1 MSIGS
6 PVVISGGLENL
17 RFTPLA
23 NIAVGLDDPNSFD
36 ETLLQELVDATPNVL
51 PIREYLPS
59 TTAVFSLGREV
70 TVDLGNRLGRIDN
83 LLVTNDGYLVI
94 VETKLYRNPEGV
106 REVIVQTLQYGMAV
120 GKMSLAELETQI
132 GNGQAPSLRRGETI
146 RDCVARLSAANT
158 FSSLIASDFETA
170 LERHLRLGEILLLV
184 VSDEIH
190 LAVERVT
197 DWLNEQRN
205 SAPFKLGLVE
215 LKFYSHG
222 AERLAIPR
230 TIIKT
235 REVSRHV
242 VVVDIRND
250 TGAVATAEVTDEFKN
265 TAGGTMQES
274 RSVRSATPPLS
285 RSQLLLSI
293 PDDDR
298 SEAVRLLDKLE
309 AYPFDLRGD
318 ASNLRIGFSYPQEGG
333 KFYPMAYLCD
343 EGVWVF
349 LPKAL
354 RTLMGADAMAK
365 FHQEANRYGQ
375 FYEDKGIEKPD
386 SPSYIVKYKQVMESG
401 DGFVAFLDAYR
412 IKASGLLEAEEAT

>member
-6 PVVISGGLENL
+6 PVVISGGLENPQ
-17 RFTPLA
+17 FASLA
-23 NIAVGLDDPNSFD
+23 NISVGLDDPNSFD
-36 ETLLQELVDATPNVL
+36 ETLLQELIDATPNVL
-51 PIREYLPS
+51 PIRDYLPS

-83 LLVTNDGYLVI
+83 LLVTNDGYLVV

-146 RDCVARLSAANT
+146 RQCVGRLSAANSS
-158 FSSLIASDFETA
+158 SSLIANDFETA

-215 LKFYSHG
+215 LKFYTHG
-222 AERLAIPR
+222 ADRLVIPR
-230 TIIKT
+230 TVLKT

-242 VVVDIRND
+242 VVVDIRNQ
-250 TGAVATAEVTDEFKN
+250 TAAIVTKDVFNDAEGEAS
-265 TAGGTMQES
+265 TES
-274 RSVRSATPPLS
+274 RSNKSVSPPLTE
-285 RSQLLLSI
+285 SQLLQSI
-293 PDDDR
+293 ADECRPA
-298 SEAVRLLDKLE
+298 AVSLLDRLKT
-309 AYPFDLRGD
+309 YPFIRREATSELQ
-318 ASNLRIGFSYPQEGG
+318 IGFHFPQEGG
-333 KFYPMAYLCD
+333 RFYALAYLD
-343 EGVWVF
+343 AEGVYVY
-349 LPKAL
+349 L
-354 RTLMGADAMAK
+354 RSELRKLLGPGAMVE
-365 FHQEANRYGQ
+365 FHRETNRYGG
-375 FYEDKGIEKPD
+375 FYVGNDISKPD
-386 SPSYIVKYKQVMESG
+386 SASCVVKYQDIVESS
-401 DGFVAFLDAYR
+401 DGFAAFLDAYR
-412 IKASGLLEAEEAT
+412 TKFIGLLEADETT